1 MRDGTIVIK
10 QSGYS
15 LITIARSAPVETT
28 IIVKTTGYILEPLS
42 VLKNEETDLLGTT
55 PTTPRVAPSV
65 TNY

>member
-10 QSGYS
+10 QSGDS

-28 IIVKTTGYILEPLS
+28 LIVKTIGYIIEPLS